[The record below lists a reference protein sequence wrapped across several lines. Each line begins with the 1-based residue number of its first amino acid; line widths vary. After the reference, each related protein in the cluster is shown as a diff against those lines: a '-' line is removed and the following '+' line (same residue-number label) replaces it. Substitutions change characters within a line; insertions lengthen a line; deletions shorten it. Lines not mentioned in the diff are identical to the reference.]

1 MIISPPSHATIRT
14 KLSIGYTAAFA
25 LVVAVGA
32 FGVAQLYSVNKAMKE
47 ITEAW
52 HPKIEMLNR
61 IKSATGEHRLLATR
75 RVQTTNF
82 RHLAVITRDMEEIR
96 TAVEHESGAYARS
109 VEDGLERSALL
120 DFQSRW
126 AGYQASFKTVE
137 QRLEIGDMA
146 GAFTQ
151 FEEVSLAAFNQATL
165 QLDLLI
171 AVARQ
176 RSDAAE
182 ARAGTAFDV
191 ALWLTV
197 GASILAALAAGA
209 ATVWT
214 SRIVSLPITRVS
226 EAMRR
231 LARGDHAVAIG
242 GVSNRQDEIG
252 VLIDSVNGYRESLIR
267 GRELAELAE
276 VERGRLHAAV
286 SNMPIGLSMFDAQ
299 RCLIVCNRR
308 YTEMY
313 QLPPDLAAPGT
324 PLERILKERVR
335 AGIFVGAN
343 SDKFIA
349 DTIALTKQAEPAMQF
364 AELRDGRSVSI
375 IYQPMSGGGWVS
387 THEDVTERR
396 RAEARIHHMARHD
409 ALTDLPNRFLLKEC
423 IEEALKEVT
432 RGESMVA
439 VLCMD
444 LDRFKAVNDT
454 LGHPIGDA
462 LLQQVATRIR
472 ETIREVDTVARLGGD
487 EFAVIQVGI
496 LQPQGATAL
505 ASRLIEALSAPYQ
518 IEDHQIVIGC
528 SIGVAVAPSDG
539 EDADQLLKKADV
551 ALYRAKLDGRG
562 TYRFFELGMDA
573 RMHARRSLELDLR
586 RALVQG
592 EFELHYQPLVDLE
605 RSEVTAFEALLRW
618 NHPQRGR
625 VSPADFIP
633 LAEETGLI
641 AAIGEWV
648 LRQACADAAT
658 WPEHVKVAVNLSPVQ
673 FKSDALVRAVFSAL
687 TASSLAPGRLE
698 LEITETVLLQ
708 NSEATLAILHQL
720 RELGVRVSMDDFG
733 TGYSSLSYLR
743 SFPFDKIKIDQSF
756 IRDMAVNN
764 QSLAIIQ
771 AVTTLGAT
779 LGMATTAEGVETREQ
794 LDLLRSQG
802 CTEVQGFY
810 FSEAKPAREVA
821 GLLATIGRKSEIAA

>member
-1 MIISPPSHATIRT
+1 MIASPLSHATIRT
-14 KLSIGYTAAFA
+14 KLSLGYAAAFA
-25 LVVAVGA
+25 LVVAVGV
-32 FGVAQLYSVNKAMKE
+32 FGVAQLYSVHTAMKE
-47 ITEAW
+47 ITEVW
-52 HPKIEMLNR
+52 LPKVETLNK
-61 IKSATGEHRLLATR
+61 IKSAIGEHRLLTTR
-75 RVQTTNF
+75 RIQTTNF
-82 RHLAVITRDMEEIR
+82 RHLAGITRDMEAIRAAVEREAEVYAR
-96 TAVEHESGAYARS
+96 TAERGVERNVLS
-109 VEDGLERSALL
+109 
-120 DFQSRW
+120 DFRSRW
-126 AGYQASFKTVE
+126 TRYQASFTTVE
-137 QRLEIGDMA
+137 RSLEVGEITS
-146 GAFTQ
+146 AFTQ
-151 FEEVSLAAFNQATL
+151 FEEVSLAAFNQATE

-176 RSDAAE
+176 RSNAAE
-182 ARAGTAFDV
+182 ARAGAAFDF
-191 ALWLTV
+191 AFWLTI
-197 GASILAALAAGA
+197 GAGILAALAAWA
-209 ATVWT
+209 ASVWT
-214 SRIVSLPITRVS
+214 SRNVSFPIIRVS

-231 LARGDHAVAIG
+231 LARGDHTVAIG
-242 GVSNRQDEIG
+242 SVSERQDEIG
-252 VLIDSVNGYRESLIR
+252 VLIDSVNGYRESLVR
-267 GRELAELAE
+267 GRKLTELAE
-276 VERGRLHAAV
+276 VERERLHAAV

-299 RCLIVCNRR
+299 RRLIVCNKR
-308 YTEMY
+308 YSEMY
-313 QLPPDLAAPGT
+313 QLPPELTIPGT

-335 AGIFVGAN
+335 TGIFVGAN
-343 SDKFIA
+343 SDKFIE
-349 DTIALTKQAEPAMQF
+349 DIVALAEQAEPAMQF
-364 AELRDGRSVSI
+364 AELRDGRSVSMM
-375 IYQPMSGGGWVS
+375 YQPMSGGGWVS

-409 ALTDLPNRFLLKEC
+409 GLTDLPNRVLLKER

-505 ASRLIEALSAPYQ
+505 ASRLIEGLSAPYQ

-539 EDADQLLKKADV
+539 EDVDQLLKKADV
-551 ALYRAKLDGRG
+551 ALYRAKLDDRG

-573 RMHARRSLELDLR
+573 RMQARRSLELDLR

-673 FKSDALVRAVFSAL
+673 FKSGALVRAVSSAL
-687 TASSLAPGRLE
+687 TASGLAPGRLE

-708 NSEATLAILHQL
+708 NSEATLAILHKL

-756 IRDMAVNN
+756 IRDMAHNN

-771 AVTTLGAT
+771 AVTSLGAT

-794 LDLLRSQG
+794 LDLLKTQG